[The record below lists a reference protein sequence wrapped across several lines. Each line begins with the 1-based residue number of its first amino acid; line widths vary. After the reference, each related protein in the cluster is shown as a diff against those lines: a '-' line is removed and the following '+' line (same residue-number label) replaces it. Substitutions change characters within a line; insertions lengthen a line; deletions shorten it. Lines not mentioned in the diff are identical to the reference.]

1 MYIMLTLMWICFKAS
16 NIILTNFIINFMT
29 DSSAHEFLMTT
40 KCTIT
45 LTLPPLYDSMAQQ
58 FEVFKPFGSE
68 QVTQLS
74 NNT

>member
-1 MYIMLTLMWICFKAS
+1 MYVYIADL
-16 NIILTNFIINFMT
+16 
-29 DSSAHEFLMTT
+29 DVDMTT